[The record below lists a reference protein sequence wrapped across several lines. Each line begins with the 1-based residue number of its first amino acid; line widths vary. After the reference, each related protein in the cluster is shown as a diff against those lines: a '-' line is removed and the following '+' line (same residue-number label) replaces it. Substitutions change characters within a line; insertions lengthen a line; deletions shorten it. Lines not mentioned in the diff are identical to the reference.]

1 MIYTGSNEILGIKLG
16 DTDISAIYA
25 GDLLIYPTTETGWSV
40 EPSTIEMAASGGTE
54 IITITSLSAWT
65 ITSSE
70 SWVTFSQNSGDS
82 GRTTVEAIIASH
94 QTSSVRTAT
103 ITVTDGTNVSTIA
116 VSQAKYISD
125 LPSNTFVFN
134 FNAKDYNTS
143 TRTIPRTSGQTLA
156 QDMVFK
162 KTTYE
167 PYSSVTSA
175 ITEYEDHIH
184 FSGGTY
190 AQFSFSNSASS
201 PFNITTAK
209 PNMTF
214 IVKMW
219 RDPDAATITPGTTV
233 TQSDVLVNRGNKPN
247 TFNWLARISPTNAY
261 FHTKTTNAAVP
272 SGVTWSSNPVIIVY
286 RIKNK
291 QVEVINITEGTK
303 NTPFTPSYNG
313 GTNRVT
319 FFGQGYQSN
328 ATDVRN
334 CIGGDFY
341 WAYLSREAL
350 TDAQVQQV
358 IDYNESK

>member
-1 MIYTGSNEILGIKLG
+1 LGNGEIQNIYLGNAPIQG
-16 DTDISAIYA
+16 IYA
-25 GDLLIYPTTETGWSV
+25 GDLLIWPTSGAGWSV
-40 EPSTIEMAASGGTE
+40 EPSTIEMAASGGTDN
-54 IITITSLSAWT
+54 ITITSLSAWT

-82 GRTTVEAIIASH
+82 GRTTVIATIASH
-94 QTSSVRTAT
+94 QSSSARTAT

-116 VSQAKYISD
+116 VSQAKYVSD

-134 FNAKDYNTS
+134 FNAKDYNIL

-156 QDMVFK
+156 QDMVFR
-162 KTTYE
+162 KTTNSAYT
-167 PYSSVTSA
+167 SVTSA
-175 ITEYEDHIH
+175 IRKYEDHIH

-219 RDPDAATITPGTTV
+219 RDPDAASITPGGTSV
-233 TQSDVLVNRGNKPN
+233 QSEVLVNRGNNPN
-247 TFNWLARISPTNAY
+247 TFNWLARISPTTAY
-261 FHTKTTNAAVP
+261 FHTSTMNAALP

-319 FFGQGYQSN
+319 FFGQGYQYT
-328 ATDVRN
+328 ATNVTN
-334 CIGGDFY
+334 CVGGDFY
-341 WAYLSREAL
+341 WAYLSRESL

>member
-1 MIYTGSNEILGIKLG
+1 MIYLGNGEIQNIYLGNAPIQG
-16 DTDISAIYA
+16 IYA
-25 GDLLIYPTTETGWSV
+25 GDLLIWPTSGAGWSV

-54 IITITSLSAWT
+54 IITITSPSPWT

-70 SWVTFSQNSGDS
+70 SWITFSQNSGGS
-82 GRTTVEAIIASH
+82 GSTTVEATIASH
-94 QTSSVRTAT
+94 TDSSARTAT

-116 VSQAKYISD
+116 VSQAKYVSD

-156 QDMVFK
+156 QDMVFR
-162 KTTYE
+162 KTTNSAYT
-167 PYSSVTSA
+167 SITSA
-175 ITEYEDHIH
+175 ITKYEDHIH

-201 PFNITTAK
+201 PFNITAAK

-219 RDPDAATITPGTTV
+219 RDPDAASITPGGTNV
-233 TQSDVLVNRGNKPN
+233 QSEVLVNRGNNPN
-247 TFNWLARISPTNAY
+247 TFNWLARISPTTAY
-261 FHTKTTNAAVP
+261 FHTSTTNAALP

-319 FFGQGYQSN
+319 FFGQGYQST
-328 ATDVRN
+328 ATNVTN
-334 CIGGDFY
+334 CVGGDFY
-341 WAYLSREAL
+341 WAYLSRESL

>member
-1 MIYTGSNEILGIKLG
+1 M
-16 DTDISAIYA
+16 
-25 GDLLIYPTTETGWSV
+25 
-40 EPSTIEMAASGGTE
+40 
-54 IITITSLSAWT
+54 TS
-65 ITSSE
+65 
-70 SWVTFSQNSGDS
+70 
-82 GRTTVEAIIASH
+82 
-94 QTSSVRTAT
+94 
-103 ITVTDGTNVSTIA
+103 
-116 VSQAKYISD
+116 

-156 QDMVFK
+156 QDMVFR
-162 KTTYE
+162 KTIYE

-175 ITEYEDHIH
+175 ITKYDDHIH

-190 AQFSFSNSASS
+190 AQFSFSSSASS
-201 PFNITTAK
+201 PFNITTAN

-214 IVKMW
+214 VVKMW
-219 RDPDAATITPGTTV
+219 RDPDAASITPGTTV
-233 TQSDVLVNRGNKPN
+233 AQSEVLANRGNNPN

-286 RIKNK
+286 RIKNR

-319 FFGQGYQSN
+319 FFGQGYQSD

-341 WAYLSREAL
+341 WAYLSRESL
-350 TDAQVQQV
+350 TDEQVQQV
-358 IDYNESK
+358 IAYNDSTGTFETDVTAITASYNSSTCAVTLTTDENTKWTASTTNNWISISPSQGTGSSVFIVTVAKNTAYAARNGLVTATNGENTIEITVAQDRHPFLVPKNNIYRGGILIN